1 MIVSFKEIGTADI
14 FNGRS
19 TKEARTTC
27 PMTLWKV
34 ARRKLLQLN
43 VAKVLD
49 ELRVPPGN
57 RLESLKGS
65 REGQHSIRI
74 NDQYRLG
81 FVWTEKGPDR
91 VEIVDYHT

>member
-1 MIVSFKEIGTADI
+1 MIISFKEVGVADI
-14 FNGRS
+14 FNGKK
-19 TKEARTTC
+19 TKAARTTC

-34 ARRKLLQLN
+34 ARRKLFQLN

-49 ELRVPPGN
+49 DLRVPPGN

-81 FVWTEKGPDR
+81 FVWTKDGPNQ
-91 VEIVDYHT
+91 VEIVDYHS